1 VLHLEPCRFDRAVQ
15 SRAVDV
21 GSWTLREKYD
31 LAGNAFASVCSIALL
46 TAMVAAAPIS
56 HALVVKPLRGQDEP
70 GEPGQ
75 DDSIEGE
82 ECGEEQG
89 ESETPVS
96 QSDDVSVVS
105 MM

>member
-1 VLHLEPCRFDRAVQ
+1 MLHLEPCRFDRAVQ
-15 SRAVDV
+15 SRAFDA

-31 LAGNAFASVCSIALL
+31 LAGNAFSSVCSIALL
-46 TAMVAAAPIS
+46 TAMVAAAPIA
-56 HALVVKPLRGQDEP
+56 HALAVKPLSGQGEP

-75 DDSIEGE
+75 DDSIDGE

-89 ESETPVS
+89 ESETPVTH
-96 QSDDVSVVS
+96 SDAVSVAS